1 MLRTP
6 KGTRPEMTSLC
17 TIGRLSQW
25 TSERTTAPYILRDPQ
40 QQPNVGVV
48 QTINFYYD
56 PRKSSY
62 ESTCR
67 NSEHTNKHLYILYI
81 FLAYHTT

>member
-17 TIGRLSQW
+17 TIGNLSQW
-25 TSERTTAPYILRDPQ
+25 TSERTPAPYILRDPQ
-40 QQPNVGVV
+40 QQQQNGAVV

-62 ESTCR
+62 EST
-67 NSEHTNKHLYILYI
+67 
-81 FLAYHTT
+81 

>member
-40 QQPNVGVV
+40 QQQKTVPLFKRTNLRDAIQNL
-48 QTINFYYD
+48 QTN
-56 PRKSSY
+56 
-62 ESTCR
+62 T
-67 NSEHTNKHLYILYI
+67 YILYI
-81 FLAYHTT
+81 FLAYHTI